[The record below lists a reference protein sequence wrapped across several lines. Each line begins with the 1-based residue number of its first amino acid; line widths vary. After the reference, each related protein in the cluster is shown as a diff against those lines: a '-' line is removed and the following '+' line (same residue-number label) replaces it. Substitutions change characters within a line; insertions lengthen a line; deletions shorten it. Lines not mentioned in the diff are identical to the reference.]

1 MLRFVLQ
8 RYLFDYH
15 QVLSIVNAV
24 YYFFILLGIFTALFF
39 FYRRMLQAGYPKQK
53 VNSFILL
60 MALFSF
66 PLGYISSRAGGILHY
81 PLKNWSLE
89 LLYNQ
94 ITSGTLHTFHASL
107 ILPVAFFLL
116 LTVLFRF
123 AGMRVVD
130 MAFMH
135 VPLAHAIG
143 RLGCLSAGC
152 CWGKTLSFTL
162 FGTHF
167 SFTNPVPLYASLAN
181 LAIFFVLSRI
191 YSRIYMGGA
200 VQKAASGSLSDQAG
214 LFVRIREWFEWLLG
228 LIQNKGGV
236 VGGYL
241 ILYGVVRFLM
251 EFIRTNRIEAF
262 GLTQPQLVMLVF
274 IMTGTLILLLTQ
286 KNPRYSVPSSE
297 VPLKP
302 LSSGIKT
309 EHKPRSLLLGPWTKR
324 YLPLVSYLVC
334 MFVFMGAVLYFV
346 GHGYIRW
353 PFTGSAR
360 LATVYAGIMT
370 YFPLFILAWLSLLWL
385 KWARIPFV
393 KQFVWKKFSNIFFVG
408 IIISSWYSMYLLMRN
423 PVDISRT
430 AVWLPVII
438 LSLLNAFSEEI
449 FYRLTLFELLRKF
462 IRSALFVN
470 VVQSAVYALPHYF
483 IGGLQ
488 FASFA
493 FLYGMLLGLIKEKN
507 ESVIPCIVCHFIIDL
522 GNIGVPL
529 LLRPSIY
536 F

>member
-1 MLRFVLQ
+1 MLTFILQ
-8 RYLFDYH
+8 RYLFDYY
-15 QVLSIVNAV
+15 QVLSIVNTV
-24 YYFFILLGIFTALFF
+24 YYLFILLGIFTGLFF
-39 FYRRMLQAGYPKQK
+39 FYRRMLQAGYPKRK
-53 VNSFILL
+53 VDSFVL
-60 MALFSF
+60 MMVIFFF

-81 PLKNWSLE
+81 PLESWSLQ

-94 ITSGTLHTFHASL
+94 IVSGTLHTFHACL

-123 AGMRVVD
+123 AEMRVVD

-152 CWGKTLSFTL
+152 CWGNTLSFTL
-162 FGTHF
+162 FGSHF
-167 SFTNPVPLYASLAN
+167 SFTNPVPLYAILAN
-181 LAIFFVLSRI
+181 LAIFLVLRRA
-191 YSRIYMGGA
+191 YSRIYMGGVA
-200 VQKAASGSLSDQAG
+200 QQAASGTLSDQTG
-214 LFVRIREWFEWLLG
+214 LFIRIRELLAWPID
-228 LIQNKGGV
+228 LIRNKGGV

-241 ILYGVVRFLM
+241 VLYGAVRFFM
-251 EFIRTNRIEAF
+251 EFIRTNKIEAF
-262 GLTQPQLVMLVF
+262 GLTQPQIVMLVF

-286 KNPRYSVPSSE
+286 TNPRYSVSSSE
-297 VPLKP
+297 VPLEL
-302 LSSGIKT
+302 LSSGSKT
-309 EHKPRSLLLGPWTKR
+309 ERKPHSLLLESRTNR
-324 YLPLVSYLVC
+324 YLPLVSYLIC
-334 MFVFMGAVLYFV
+334 MFVFMGTVLYLV
-346 GHGYIRW
+346 RYGYVRW

-360 LATVYAGIMT
+360 LATVYASIVT
-370 YFPLFILAWLSLLWL
+370 YLPLFILAWLSLLWL

-393 KQFVWKKFSNIFFVG
+393 KQFGWKKFSNIFFVG
-408 IIISSWYSMYLLMRN
+408 IIISAWYSMYLLMRN

-449 FYRLTLFELLRKF
+449 FYRLTLFELLGKF
-462 IRSALFVN
+462 VRSTLFVN
-470 VVQSAVYALPHYF
+470 VIQSAAYALPHYF

-507 ESVIPCIVCHFIIDL
+507 ESIIPCVVCHFIIDL
-522 GNIGVPL
+522 GSIGAPL
-529 LLRPSIY
+529 LLRSAIY

>member
-1 MLRFVLQ
+1 MLKFVLQ

-39 FYRRMLQAGYPKQK
+39 FYRRMLQADYPKRK
-53 VNSFILL
+53 VDSFVLM
-60 MALFSF
+60 MALFFF

-81 PLKNWSLE
+81 PLKSWSLE

-94 ITSGTLHTFHASL
+94 ITSGTLHTFHACL

-116 LTVLFRF
+116 LTVVFRF
-123 AGMRVVD
+123 AEMRVVD

-181 LAIFFVLSRI
+181 LAIFFVLSRV
-191 YSRIYMGGA
+191 YNRIYIGGT
-200 VQKAASGSLSDQAG
+200 VQQTAPGALSDQTG
-214 LFVRIREWFEWLLG
+214 PFIRIRERLARPLG
-228 LIQNKGGV
+228 FIQNKGGI

-241 ILYGVVRFLM
+241 VLYGIVRFLM

-274 IMTGTLILLLTQ
+274 IMTGAFILLLTQ

-297 VPLKP
+297 VPLEP
-302 LSSGIKT
+302 LLSESKM
-309 EHKPRSLLLGPWTKR
+309 EHKPRNLLLGSRTNR

-334 MFVFMGAVLYFV
+334 MFVFMGAVLYLV
-346 GHGYIRW
+346 SHGYVRW
-353 PFTGSAR
+353 PFTRSAR
-360 LATVYAGIMT
+360 LVTMYAGIIT
-370 YFPLFILAWLSLLWL
+370 YMPLFVLAWLSLLWL

-393 KQFVWKKFSNIFFVG
+393 RQFAWKKFSNVFFIG
-408 IIISSWYSMYLLMRN
+408 IVISAWYSMYLFIRN
-423 PVDISRT
+423 PADVSRM
-430 AVWLPVII
+430 AAWLPVII

-449 FYRLTLFELLRKF
+449 FYRLTLFELLRKL

-470 VVQSAVYALPHYF
+470 VIQSAVYALPHYF

-493 FLYGMLLGLIKEKN
+493 FLYGMFLGVIKEKN
-507 ESVIPCIVCHFIIDL
+507 ESIIPCVVCHFIIDL

-529 LLRPSIY
+529 LLRPAIY